1 MRESC
6 PESLCIGIPP
16 DFEVMIQQPVKF
28 RIRISFAEGLTRCH
42 VGRLDRMLEATAG
55 PGRAGAPPTS
65 VVAAPPR
72 SPSAPARVGARAPD
86 VRRRWGTPHSP
97 LGYTCGVVPCTC

>member
-28 RIRISFAEGLTRCH
+28 RIRISSAEGLMIRIEDPEP
-42 VGRLDRMLEATAG
+42 LAL
-55 PGRAGAPPTS
+55 S
-65 VVAAPPR
+65 N
-72 SPSAPARVGARAPD
+72 
-86 VRRRWGTPHSP
+86 TPVLS
-97 LGYTCGVVPCTC
+97 YCWW

>member
-28 RIRISFAEGLTRCH
+28 RIRISSAEGLKAKNHAMLMFLVTERK
-42 VGRLDRMLEATAG
+42 RM
-55 PGRAGAPPTS
+55 
-65 VVAAPPR
+65 R
-72 SPSAPARVGARAPD
+72 SHDEFINCMVY
-86 VRRRWGTPHSP
+86 
-97 LGYTCGVVPCTC
+97 L